1 MSTVIH
7 IVDSAAAGGPIKPV
21 NGVGQPPMVGAMNGW
36 SMLHFLKEAGIPFSR
51 LHDVGGR
58 LGGGMFVDIPNLFP
72 DFVADETDPANYRF
86 AYTDSLLLA
95 LAENGVEP
103 FFRLGVTIENWVQW
117 GLPPL
122 RAVPPPD
129 FAKWARICEHV
140 IRHYTEG
147 WANGHRLEISH
158 WEIWNEPDSR
168 IAPVENEMWRGTFAD
183 YCRLYEVAS
192 KHLKAAFP
200 HLKIGGYAGCGVGMA
215 FWKDYSE
222 RGEHHLKC
230 FHEFLRFVCERG
242 CPLDFL
248 SFHSYSGVDELAQQ
262 IGYVREH
269 LDKAGLAGV
278 ETCLD
283 EWLPKPRHDKLGTAQ
298 QAAEIAAALLLFQNG
313 PLDSAAIYD
322 ARCGL
327 GDYSPLFNPLTYQ
340 PHKAYWA
347 FVAFNELRKRGTAVK
362 IRECGAPRSPSRHDE
377 GRAVYAAAA
386 RDKGGSL
393 ALMLANPSGEEVP
406 FMLGDAEDSEWTTAR
421 GGYAGQSPRIRTWD
435 SKRTTASGE
444 DNKRTTASG
453 EGRMMA
459 RWGARTMAGECRIT
473 DEKRTWEAVPLPN
486 ALPPHSFL
494 VAFFQDS

>member
-1 MSTVIH
+1 MYEKRIEVENRLC
-7 IVDSAAAGGPIKPV
+7 GPVKPV
-21 NGVGQPPMVGAMNGW
+21 NGVGQPPMRGLDT
-36 SMLHFLKEAGIPFSR
+36 SLFHYLTEAGIPFSR
-51 LHDVGGR
+51 LHDVGGY
-58 LGGGMFVDIPNLFP
+58 LGGSLFVDIPNIFRCFDSDP
-72 DFVADETDPANYRF
+72 EDPSSYDFGFTDVLISGLVEA
-86 AYTDSLLLA
+86 
-95 LAENGVEP
+95 GVEP
-103 FFRLGVTIENWVQW
+103 FFRLGVTIENYCTVKAYTIY
-117 GLPPL
+117 PPSDSL
-122 RAVPPPD
+122 
-129 FAKWARICEHV
+129 KWARICEGI

-168 IAPVENEMWRGTFAD
+168 IAPEENEMWRGTFAD

-230 FHEFLRFVCERG
+230 FHEFLRFVRERG

-269 LDKAGLAGV
+269 LDKAGLVGV

-406 FMLGDAEDSEWTTAR
+406 FVLGDAEDSEW
-421 GGYAGQSPRIRTWD
+421 
-435 SKRTTASGE
+435 
-444 DNKRTTASG
+444 
-453 EGRMMA
+453 
-459 RWGARTMAGECRIT
+459 TMAGECRIT
-473 DEKRTWEAVPLPN
+473 DEKRTWEAVPLPD

-494 VAFFQDS
+494 VAFFQDNWIRRRLVAVASAVGMKYH